1 MDPWRTRSRRTLVD
15 LSPWLSVEERTV
27 ELPDGR
33 VIDDWPWVESR
44 EFANVVAVTEDG
56 RFLVLRQTK
65 YAVEGPTL
73 GSVGGYLEPDEDPV
87 ETAKRELREETGYDA
102 PEWRALGRYAVDG
115 NRGCGVGHLFL
126 AEGASKVAEPNADDL
141 EEQELLLLTR
151 AEVEEALLAGA
162 FGVLSWAAVVALAL
176 VALDRDRPEPARAVG
191 GWCPT

>member
-15 LSPWLSVEERTV
+15 LSPWLSVEARTV

-56 RFLVLRQTK
+56 LFLVFRQTK
-65 YAVEGPTL
+65 YAVDGSTL
-73 GSVGGYLEPDEDPV
+73 GPVGGYLEPGEDPL

-102 PEWRALGRYAVDG
+102 REWRSLGRYAVDG

-126 AEGASKVAEPNADDL
+126 AQSASKVAEPNADDL

-151 AEVEEALLAGA
+151 AEVEEALLAGGL
-162 FGVLSWAAVVALAL
+162 GVLSWAAVVALAL
-176 VALDRDRPEPARAVG
+176 VALNRG
-191 GWCPT
+191 